1 MANERG
7 INGDGAR
14 HSGKGDGK
22 RPMTALALRSWSV
35 GFFDGPLPTD
45 GQLRAYEQ
53 AVRLNPRKAWYRSRL
68 AKAFWAL
75 GMVEEALEH
84 FEKACELM
92 PHEPFYRLELA
103 EAYLALNRLDDAIA
117 QLEQIV
123 EWAPYD
129 DYYRIRLAAA
139 YLRAC
144 RLTDAIKVLEVVVRL
159 RPFNASYRFLLGL
172 LYLAVGE
179 EETAA
184 SHLKFRW
191 QLDEYDRCFL
201 RHFSKLC
208 GGTLERLLPQ

>member
-1 MANERG
+1 MT
-7 INGDGAR
+7 NGKDNDGKGVQ
-14 HSGKGDGK
+14 HSGRGNGK
-22 RPMTALALRSWSV
+22 QPTALTLRSWSV
-35 GFFDGPLPTD
+35 GFFNGPLPTD

-117 QLEQIV
+117 QLEQVV

-129 DYYRIRLAAA
+129 DYYHIRLAAA
-139 YLRAC
+139 YLRAH
-144 RLTDAIKVLEVVVRL
+144 RWSDAIQVLEGVVRL
-159 RPFNASYRFLLGL
+159 HPFNASYRFLLGL

-179 EETAA
+179 QESATLHLKSVGSWTSMTAA
-184 SHLKFRW
+184 FCATSANFAGAR
-191 QLDEYDRCFL
+191 
-201 RHFSKLC
+201 
-208 GGTLERLLPQ
+208 